1 MPSEVT
7 SQNSRQEQWTMCPG
21 GGRGRMLVWS
31 GVIWKGMEG
40 KIDHPASYTR

>member
-7 SQNSRQEQWTMCPG
+7 SQTAGKSNGRCVG
-21 GGRGRMLVWS
+21 GGRGRMLVW
-31 GVIWKGMEG
+31 VRYDMKGREG